1 MVQIRP
7 MVEVR
12 RCLSGWLRAGRIATR
27 VPPEPQTGRSRTR
40 WGPAER
46 PYTAVG
52 LGRLLRR
59 SGVYGERMDA
69 GLEFVS
75 EGLVDHAMT
84 SDPALSA
91 ERASYDI
98 NSEMRFSA
106 GSMSGV
112 ALMLMGLVEHL
123 QAQRSEGF
131 GQLP

>member
-1 MVQIRP
+1 MGLAL
-7 MVEVR
+7 VE
-12 RCLSGWLRAGRIATR
+12 
-27 VPPEPQTGRSRTR
+27 P
-40 WGPAER
+40 
-46 PYTAVG
+46 PYTAVA

-59 SGVYGERMDA
+59 GGVYGERMDA

-112 ALMLMGLVEHL
+112 PFMLMGLVEHP